1 MDEEKTSAALIQ
13 ENVRESRDT
22 VQNLVKMP
30 CHFSQYCKLVYL
42 IKTHVK
48 IEFLKLKDSLKS
60 EI

>member
-30 CHFSQYCKLVYL
+30 CHFNNVVV
-42 IKTHVK
+42 I
-48 IEFLKLKDSLKS
+48 
-60 EI
+60 